1 MSTITASKKETL
13 YFNTHQKSAFYDF
26 IKSFRYIYNKKCR
39 KDGRTLVLLCI
50 GSDRATGDCLG
61 PIVGHIL
68 HQYQKNFVVY
78 GSLSNP
84 VHAQNLNDTI
94 NSIYDTFD
102 SPYIIALDA
111 SLGIRQHIGYVTL
124 GEGNLF
130 PGIGVNKALPKVG
143 DAYITGIVN
152 VLGGNS
158 HITLQTTHLFH
169 VMSLAEFIAKGILE
183 AINDND

>member
-1 MSTITASKKETL
+1 MNSISVPKKETL
-13 YFNTHQKSAFYDF
+13 YFNTHKKSSFRDF
-26 IKSFRYIYNKKCR
+26 IKSFRNIYNKCHKSG
-39 KDGRTLVLLCI
+39 KTLILLCI

-61 PIVGHIL
+61 PIVGHML
-68 HQYQKNFVVY
+68 QQYQKKFIVY
-78 GSLSNP
+78 GSLSSP

-94 NSIYDTFD
+94 NSIYSTFD

-124 GEGNLF
+124 GEGSLT
-130 PGIGVNKALPKVG
+130 PGIGVNKTLPKVG

-158 HITLQTTHLFH
+158 HMTLQTTHLCH
-169 VMSLAEFIAKGILE
+169 VMSIAEFIVKGILE
-183 AINDND
+183 STN